1 MLLRTTQQEVGVKKT
16 KRFYSTVELA
26 KIVGCT
32 PRALEARRYHGLPPA
47 YEEVGKWVI
56 YLREDIEPW
65 LKTDE
70 ARAMRARASK
80 KTTDKVCETTQLE
93 SRAGD

>member
-1 MLLRTTQQEVGVKKT
+1 MKQ
-16 KRFYSTVELA
+16 KRFYSTTELA
-26 KIVGCT
+26 RLVGCT
-32 PRALEARRYHGLPPA
+32 PRALEARRWYGLPPA

-56 YLREDIEPW
+56 YLWEDIEPW

-80 KTTDKVCETTQLE
+80 NTDKVCETTRRE
-93 SRAGD
+93 DRAGG